1 MNQRLLSILVLLGT
15 LATIAINALANIL
28 PINGLNTGE
37 ISDRYPVLFTPAG
50 YVFSI
55 WGVIYIALIG
65 FSIFQLQAKQINNPL
80 LKATRIPYLL
90 SCLLNSLWIFA
101 WHNLQMAI
109 AWLLIVG
116 VFLSLARIYWQIHQQ
131 SGSFSNAERWLVV
144 IPFSI
149 YFGWL
154 TVATVAN
161 TTILLYDLQWNGF
174 GIAAAIWC
182 VLILF
187 VATSIALYTA
197 FPRRDTVYLGVLVW
211 AFAGIA
217 VQQAGKTP
225 MVVYTAA
232 VLAIIIAVFAVWL
245 RVGKRA
251 N

>member
-1 MNQRLLSILVLLGT
+1 MNQRTLSILVLLGT
-15 LATIAINALANIL
+15 LATIAINALANLL

-55 WGVIYIALIG
+55 WGIIYIALIG
-65 FSIFQLQAKQINNPL
+65 FSIFQLQAKQMNNPL

-90 SCLLNSLWIFA
+90 SCLFNSLWIFA

-109 AWLLIVG
+109 AWLLIAG
-116 VFLSLARIYWQIHQQ
+116 VFLSLARIYWQIHLHR
-131 SGSFSNAERWLVV
+131 GGFSNAERWFVV

-174 GIAAAIWC
+174 GIAPAIWC
-182 VLILF
+182 MLILL
-187 VATSIALYTA
+187 VATGIALYTA
-197 FPRRDTVYLGVLVW
+197 YPRRDAVYLGVLVW
-211 AFAGIA
+211 AFVGIA
-217 VQQAGKTP
+217 VQQSGKTP
-225 MVVYTAA
+225 LVVYSATA
-232 VLAIIIAVFAVWL
+232 LAMVITIFAGWL
-245 RVGKRA
+245 RFGKWK
-251 N
+251 